1 MSLGVS
7 EHPGRRA
14 QRQVLMEPPSRSQF
28 GIQTLSHLQNALNL
42 AIPGLRSQDKDSLN
56 ILVLGKGAVGKSS
69 TVNSIVGERV
79 VTVTP
84 FQGEIVRPEVVFRQ
98 KAGFTLSIFDTP
110 AIDDG
115 SVNEDLLKGM
125 RGFLLEKPIDAL
137 LYVDRLDTYR
147 VDDLDR
153 EVRAC
158 SAPSRSSGR
167 TSCYGDP
174 CSGRTLN

>member
-1 MSLGVS
+1 MGKAVVRLGIDVPTFTPLFLL
-7 EHPGRRA
+7 H
-14 QRQVLMEPPSRSQF
+14 V
-28 GIQTLSHLQNALNL
+28 
-42 AIPGLRSQDKDSLN
+42 QDKDSLN

-79 VTVTP
+79 ATVTP
-84 FQGEIVRPEVVFRQ
+84 FQGEIMRPEVVFRQ

-110 AIDDG
+110 AIEDGG

-147 VDDLDR
+147 VDELDR
-153 EVRAC
+153 EVRNRLLSVVLVGYMCTWDARVAFMNFVRIL
-158 SAPSRSSGR
+158 SLLWQKLLFRQLQIQS
-167 TSCYGDP
+167 
-174 CSGRTLN
+174 